1 MPFAEPQASRVERV
15 RATMREAGIDALFL
29 NYGSNFQY
37 VTGLEEPMTY
47 IVGRQ
52 HGDWITGLVL
62 PLEGEATLILRPSW
76 LREYESGMPF
86 EVMAMPDGAEPDA
99 FLAESVAKLGLDGK
113 TIGVPKMLWSETLL
127 SLQRALPTARFVPL
141 GDRTVDKVREVK
153 DADEIEA
160 LEACA
165 RITDAAFGAVVA
177 QMRPG
182 MLDRDLVIE
191 IDYQLKRHGGD
202 GYSFMPAVVLDGH
215 GTRWAKTWIDRDEPK
230 PVVEGM
236 TVAFDLGVQYRGY
249 TSDFGRSAFIGEP
262 RDEPLRAWQ
271 SITKAI
277 QAAMSVMGDG
287 RITPASI
294 HNFVVE
300 SVTADGFRDQFSW
313 YALGHSI
320 GLDVHENPWMLP
332 EFTEPI
338 RAGMCFALEPKIGRP
353 GSFYVRCED
362 VCVVEHDRA
371 RSLTKYPYDTI
382 VIS

>member
-1 MPFAEPQASRVERV
+1 MSLAQPQAGRIERV
-15 RATMREAGIDALFL
+15 RAAMQTAGIDALYL
-29 NYGSNFQY
+29 NYGSDFQY

-52 HGDWITGLVL
+52 YGDWITGLLL
-62 PLEGEATLILRPSW
+62 PLEGTPTLILRPSW

-86 EVMAMPDGAEPDA
+86 EVLAMPDGADPDT
-99 FLAESVAKLGLDGK
+99 FLAESVSRMGLDGK

-127 SLQRALPTARFVPL
+127 SLQQALPTARFLPL
-141 GDRTVDKVREVK
+141 GDRVVDKIREVK
-153 DADEIEA
+153 DADEIAA

-165 RITDAAFGAVVA
+165 RVTDAAFGSVVG
-177 QMRPG
+177 QMHSG

-191 IDYQLKRHGGD
+191 IDYQLKKHGGD

-215 GTRWAKTWIDRDEPK
+215 GTRWAKIWIDREDPK
-230 PVVEGM
+230 PIVAGM
-236 TVAFDLGVQYRGY
+236 TVAFDLGVRYCGY
-249 TSDFGRSAFIGEP
+249 TSDFGRSVFIGEP
-262 RDEPLRAWQ
+262 RDEPLRAWG

-277 QAAMSVMGDG
+277 QAAMGVMGDG
-287 RITPASI
+287 RITPAGI
-294 HNFVVE
+294 HDFVVE
-300 SVTADGFRDQFSW
+300 SVSADGFRDQFSW

-338 RAGMCFALEPKIGRP
+338 RTGMCFALEPKIGRP

-362 VCVVEHDRA
+362 VCVVEQERA
-371 RSLTKYPYDTI
+371 RSLTTYPYDAI
-382 VIS
+382 VVE